1 MREILPATASHETK
15 PRSEQFASVLDQI
28 PGIGEKRKALLL
40 DRFKTVK
47 AVKSASLD
55 DLKEVLP
62 SSAAASVFDYF
73 HENR

>member
-1 MREILPATASHETK
+1 MIRN
-15 PRSEQFASVLDQI
+15 EQFASVLDQI
-28 PGIGEKRKALLL
+28 PGIGEKRKALLI
-40 DRFKTVK
+40 DHFKTVK
-47 AVKSASLD
+47 AVKSASVD